1 MSYRFAQF
9 TCQVWPL
16 YLEKSKKS
24 FLNIIIHILQIFTL
38 SQKKINNNC
47 CTAALAVQYCCLI
60 LPIVCIALVL
70 RLGYRRY
77 RRSWCWYGYVEACG
91 SGLLR
96 HWAEFQHRV
105 VYFATDL
112 CLKRLEACTDAE
124 GGHSEH
130 LLWRCLPDIP
140 VATHH
145 YRFFSEPPTTTH
157 NWLFLE
163 PPAFERTQ
171 QTFSLMKKLGNLQA
185 SVVTFSGG
193 GKRITVCFL
202 LR

>member
-1 MSYRFAQF
+1 MSYRFVHF
-9 TCQVWPL
+9 TCQMWPL
-16 YLEKSKKS
+16 YLEKSKKIVFEYYYSYTSDIYVISEENKQQLLYCS
-24 FLNIIIHILQIFTL
+24 FSCSILLFNT
-38 SQKKINNNC
+38 S
-47 CTAALAVQYCCLI
+47 YCLHS
-60 LPIVCIALVL
+60 PSTTS
-70 RLGYRRY
+70 GYRRY
-77 RRSWCWYGYVEACG
+77 RRSACWYGYVEACG

-105 VYFATDL
+105 VYYATDL
-112 CLKRLEACTDAE
+112 CLKRLEACTNAE

-145 YRFFSEPPTTTH
+145 YQFFSEPPTTTH

-163 PPAFERTQ
+163 PPTFERTQ
-171 QTFSLMKKLGNLQA
+171 ETFSLMKKFGNLQA